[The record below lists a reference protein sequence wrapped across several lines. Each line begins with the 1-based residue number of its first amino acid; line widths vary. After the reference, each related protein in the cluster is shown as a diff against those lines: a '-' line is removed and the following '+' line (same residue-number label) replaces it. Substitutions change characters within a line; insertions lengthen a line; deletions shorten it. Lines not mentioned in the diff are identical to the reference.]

1 MTPAPDDPAHPRP
14 DPDTV
19 PTTVLRRHGA
29 TPATRPSGGPL
40 IIPALV
46 AIFAIV
52 AFVGAWKTLQG
63 REPTGAT
70 PSPPPVA
77 TAPTTPPTS
86 APATSPAPQPSRSR
100 EPGDSATPVTSRS
113 PTPDRTRVRWKRSAP
128 VVVLNATSRTGLAA
142 AEAARLRAK
151 GWRVTSIGN
160 WRSGGVG
167 RTTVFSSRFP
177 IATRT
182 LRHDA
187 RVPGRARSPLPGMPA
202 NTLVLVL
209 AP

>member
-1 MTPAPDDPAHPRP
+1 
-14 DPDTV
+14 
-19 PTTVLRRHGA
+19 
-29 TPATRPSGGPL
+29 L

-63 REPTGAT
+63 REGSGVEPN
-70 PSPPPVA
+70 PPPAA
-77 TAPTTPPTS
+77 TAPTAPT
-86 APATSPAPQPSRSR
+86 APAGTTPSPAQPPSRS
-100 EPGDSATPVTSRS
+100 PTPADSATPETSRS
-113 PTPDRTRVRWKRSAP
+113 PTPDRTRPRWKRSAP

-151 GWRVTSIGN
+151 GWTVRSIGN
-160 WRSGGVG
+160 WRSGGVA

-177 IATRT
+177 LATRT

-187 RVPGRARSPLPGMPA
+187 DVPGRARRPLPGMPA
-202 NTLVLVL
+202 DTLVLVL
-209 AP
+209 AS